1 MAENKY
7 IIKGN
12 DIAYGIPSGA
22 TVPWG
27 VLTSIKTKPSQNLSE
42 FNDQEGEI
50 GTVVL
55 SQRKEVL
62 TLEVLRAAKKGQK
75 AASLPKPEM
84 GDVVQYLDKYYLVTS
99 AEETASLGDAA
110 KFSVELTYWPNID
123 LTPET
128 PAQASSKSGTE
139 TPIEDAEFPPAE

>member
-1 MAENKY
+1 MENKY

-27 VLTSIKTKPSQNLSE
+27 VLTSVKTKPSQNLSE

-50 GTVVL
+50 GTIVL

-62 TLEVLRAAKKGQK
+62 TLEILRAAPKGQK
-75 AASLPKPEM
+75 VASLPKPGM
-84 GDVVQYLDKYYLVTS
+84 GDAVQYQGKYYLVTS
-99 AEETASLGDAA
+99 AEETAALNDAA

-123 LTPET
+123 LTPDQ
-128 PAQASSKSGTE
+128 PAQASQAA
-139 TPIEDAEFPPAE
+139 EDSELPVAE

>member
-1 MAENKY
+1 MSQNNY
-7 IIKGN
+7 TIKGN

-42 FNDQEGEI
+42 FNDQEGEV

-55 SQRKEVL
+55 NQRKEVL
-62 TLEVLRAAKKGQK
+62 TLEILRAAKKGQTV
-75 AASLPKPEM
+75 ASLPKPGM

-99 AEETASLGDAA
+99 AEETAALNDAS

-123 LTPET
+123 LTPDQ
-128 PAQASSKSGTE
+128 PAQASAAAPE
-139 TPIEDAEFPPAE
+139 TPAEDSEFPPAE